1 MKAPKTQNQF
11 KLRQLLLL
19 QKTSWAI
26 AWLLGIATVLSVLGL
41 VMVAG
46 WFISMAAATGLVAV
60 GLHAFNYLVPSA
72 VIRLFAITRTAAR
85 YGDLMISH
93 HAVFGLLK
101 QLRVAFFA
109 RWAKLPFL
117 ARTSDDTSSQTMQ
130 RLVKDIDTLDEF
142 VLRIV
147 SPWVVASV
155 AVIFLMAVA
164 FWLLPRGIWV
174 GLLLLLTLVV
184 SFVVLRLGV
193 AIAQQENELI
203 YQRKSKFLDT
213 LPAITQLLIWQKW
226 QEQVTQ
232 MTHLDA
238 THHQLMQKTHQLR
251 RWGGFVIQ
259 VVIALAVVLVLVL
272 ANAFFGDHE
281 LPVFTPETLNT
292 YPFLN
297 PALVLA
303 LVLGL
308 FGVIEIVI
316 NLVGEPLALGR
327 SIHAKHRLNELVAD
341 EKMVSLTPFSQTNEP
356 LILQL
361 QEVSVKQPKAIM
373 STVPIS
379 ATFDSQRPT
388 LVVGASGAGKST
400 LLATLA
406 GEIAP
411 DGGKITLNG
420 MDYTT
425 MECGQSLGF
434 LGQTVDIFDQT
445 LADNL
450 RLGKPDAS
458 DDELLAM
465 LDKVGLLVWLQSQ
478 PKGLATPLGEYGMAI
493 SGGQARRIAL
503 ARLLL
508 SPKAILLL
516 DEPFAGLDSGT
527 RQKIWQTLMVM
538 QKTGQIGILV
548 IATHQVWH
556 ELQDANRVVINQVWL

>member
-1 MKAPKTQNQF
+1 MKAPKTQNHF

-164 FWLLPRGIWV
+164 FWLLPQGIWV

-356 LILQL
+356 LTLQL

-373 STVPIS
+373 STAPIS
-379 ATFDSQRPT
+379 ATFDSQRPA

-420 MDYTT
+420 MDYTKI
-425 MECGQSLGF
+425 ECGQSLGF

-465 LDKVGLLVWLQSQ
+465 LDKVGLLAWLQSQ

-527 RQKIWQTLMVM
+527 RQKIWQTLMAM

-556 ELQDANRVVINQVWL
+556 ELQDTNRVVINQA

>member
-1 MKAPKTQNQF
+1 MKAPKTQNHF

-164 FWLLPRGIWV
+164 FWLLPQGIWV
-174 GLLLLLTLVV
+174 GLLLLLTLMV

-259 VVIALAVVLVLVL
+259 VVTALAVVLVLVL

-379 ATFDSQRPT
+379 ATFDSQRPA

-420 MDYTT
+420 MDYTKI
-425 MECGQSLGF
+425 ECGQSLGF

-465 LDKVGLLVWLQSQ
+465 LDKVGLLAWLQSQ

-527 RQKIWQTLMVM
+527 RQKIWQTLMAM

-556 ELQDANRVVINQVWL
+556 ELQDANRVVINHV

>member
-1 MKAPKTQNQF
+1 MKAPKTQNHF

-101 QLRVAFFA
+101 QLRVTFFA

-117 ARTSDDTSSQTMQ
+117 ARTSHDTSSQTMQ

-164 FWLLPRGIWV
+164 FWLLPQGIWV

-341 EKMVSLTPFSQTNEP
+341 EKMVPLTPFSQTNET
-356 LILQL
+356 LTLQL
-361 QEVSVKQPKAIM
+361 QDVSVKQPKAIM
-373 STVPIS
+373 STTPIS

-420 MDYTT
+420 MDYTKI
-425 MECGQSLGF
+425 ECGQSLGF

-465 LDKVGLLVWLQSQ
+465 LDKVGLLAWLQSQ

-527 RQKIWQTLMVM
+527 RQKIWQALMAM

-556 ELQDANRVVINQVWL
+556 ELQDANRVVINHV